1 MEALIKNGVEVIY
14 SYEPLDDVV
23 FQNVAKYG
31 NKQFI
36 SVETSGVDAGAMAD
50 IPAEDAEQ
58 VATMSAWVQ
67 ETLGEAKVAAVVNS
81 TRLVS
86 HPVRQK
92 NQCIYLTPP
101 QNELED
107 TDGELRLSG
116 RKAALLPFFYKLTYA
131 QY

>member
-92 NQCIYLTPP
+92 NQCI
-101 QNELED
+101 
-107 TDGELRLSG
+107 
-116 RKAALLPFFYKLTYA
+116 
-131 QY
+131 